1 MLQINETFLI
11 AGIPPFQIAVDI
23 RISGTLSDLADSA
36 AKSLETVTFTLY
48 RDPEGL
54 IPLWSETQNL
64 EIDARGR
71 YQALL
76 GADTEGGIPLAHFS
90 ATDARWLGV
99 RLSGYP
105 EQPPVMLLSV
115 PYALKA
121 ADAETL
127 GGKPPSAYMTVEQA
141 APTPSENT
149 TPVQES
155 RSYNKVN
162 VPIVGDG
169 YKGYLAKFMNNNTIV
184 TSRIF
189 ENSSGIGVNNSTPRS
204 PFDVSGEIFADR
216 LTLSDPGTS
225 TLWTLDHDLDSSNPP
240 KGRFRLLWRPDSATS
255 YGILTVK
262 EGAIALDHDNP
273 RTALDI
279 NGQLAVNGA
288 IKLARDLGTTT
299 PIWGF
304 DNVTSPSRFRLFY
317 QPTINT
323 FGWVL
328 MSATENRIGMFTETP
343 RTALDVWGE
352 VTATNR
358 LTLAQD
364 TSGIS
369 KTPARCSASSISRTS
384 APRAPRSWWRRA
396 PAGSESESMS
406 QPACSMSPARSG
418 STERGTESSS
428 RTARFRRPPP
438 LPGRSIPSVSAI
450 RPPRRPAAARQSSHK
465 PKSPEGG
472 RVRRARWQTPARRLR
487 PMEELSPTVSAA
499 FAVEFPAGRLQPV
512 G

>member
-1 MLQINETFLI
+1 
-11 AGIPPFQIAVDI
+11 
-23 RISGTLSDLADSA
+23 
-36 AKSLETVTFTLY
+36 
-48 RDPEGL
+48 
-54 IPLWSETQNL
+54 
-64 EIDARGR
+64 
-71 YQALL
+71 
-76 GADTEGGIPLAHFS
+76 
-90 ATDARWLGV
+90 
-99 RLSGYP
+99 
-105 EQPPVMLLSV
+105 MLLSV

-141 APTPSENT
+141 APTPSENA

-328 MSATENRIGMFTETP
+328 MSATSNRIGMFTEAP

-364 TSGIS
+364 TGTSNPTWHLENTGSLFRIFHQPNISSAGTTVLVATRSGRVGIGVYEPTRMLDVAGTIGINGAGNGIVFPDGTVQTTAAVAGPLYS
-369 KTPARCSASSISRTS
+369 VCVSNSPTAPSCGCTTVVSQTQVSRGGSCTTS
-384 APRAPRSWWRRA
+384 AM
-396 PAGSESESMS
+396 AG
-406 QPACSMSPARSG
+406 ACTAT
-418 STERGTESSS
+418 STDGGTFTYGLCCVC
-428 RTARFRRPPP
+428 R
-438 LPGRSIPSVSAI
+438 
-450 RPPRRPAAARQSSHK
+450 
-465 PKSPEGG
+465 
-472 RVRRARWQTPARRLR
+472 
-487 PMEELSPTVSAA
+487 
-499 FAVEFPAGRLQPV
+499 
-512 G
+512 